1 MASQELDQRFM
12 SFQDYIAWRAWK
24 GLSDDENA
32 PPYAHPLDG
41 WIVRT
46 LESTPVKNV
55 LDKAIDTLISVQ
67 LGRLI
72 TESIP
77 IDHKSFPEL
86 YDVLSECSG
95 TLGISVPHGLTA
107 AFGGQ
112 FNAFTAGTDEYSFV
126 FITDG
131 LLKYF
136 SREEARF
143 VIGHECGH
151 IASKHMV
158 YHTLV
163 EALTGTA
170 LQLLGP
176 LGQLVRRFAGI
187 PLLAWSRRSEVTSD
201 RAGLICCG
209 DIRTAERALVRL
221 AGGLADADKIDIDDY
236 LRRSKEMSDYH
247 GASTWQEMFRSHPMI
262 PKRIE
267 AIRLF
272 ARSELYYDLTGQPA
286 PTGVELLTQV
296 ELDRLTNQIVKP

>member
-1 MASQELDQRFM
+1 MASQDLDQRFM

-24 GLSDDENA
+24 GLSDDEDA
-32 PPYAHPLDG
+32 PPYAHPVDG

-67 LGRLI
+67 LGRMI
-72 TESIP
+72 AESIP
-77 IDHKSFPEL
+77 IDHKSFQEL
-86 YDVLSECSG
+86 FDVLSGCSR
-95 TLGISVPHGLTA
+95 TLGISVPHALTA

-136 SREEARF
+136 SPEEARF

-163 EALTGTA
+163 EALAGTA

-209 DIRTAERALVRL
+209 DIGIAERALVRL
-221 AGGLADADKIDIDDY
+221 AAGLADVDRVDIDDY
-236 LRRSKEMSDYH
+236 LRRSKEMSDFH
-247 GASTWQEMFRSHPMI
+247 GASAWQQMFYSHPMI

-267 AIRLF
+267 AVRLF
-272 ARSELYYDLTGQPA
+272 ARSELYYDLTGQSAPA
-286 PTGVELLTQV
+286 GVDLLKQA
-296 ELDRLTNQIVKP
+296 ELDRLTNQLVKP

>member
-1 MASQELDQRFM
+1 MASLDLDQRFI
-12 SFQDYIAWRAWK
+12 SFQDYIAWRSWK
-24 GLSDDENA
+24 GLSDDESA
-32 PPYAHPLDG
+32 PPYAHPVDG
-41 WIVRT
+41 WIVRA

-55 LDKAIDTLISVQ
+55 LDKAIDTLISMQ

-72 TESIP
+72 AESIP

-86 YDVLSECSG
+86 FDVLSDCSR
-95 TLGISVPHGLTA
+95 TLGISVPHALTHSSE
-107 AFGGQ
+107 GR
-112 FNAFTAGTDEYSFV
+112 FNAFTAGTNEYSFV

-136 SREEARF
+136 SPEEARF

-163 EALTGTA
+163 EALAGAA

-176 LGQLVRRFAGI
+176 LGQIVRRFAGI

-209 DIRTAERALVRL
+209 DVRIAERALVRL
-221 AGGLADADKIDIDDY
+221 ATGFADADRVDIDDY
-236 LRRSKEMSDYH
+236 LKRSKEMSDFH
-247 GASTWQEMFRSHPMI
+247 AASAWQEMFYSHPMI

-272 ARSELYYDLTGQPA
+272 ARSELYYDLTGQPV
-286 PTGVELLTQV
+286 PDGVDLLKQA
-296 ELDRLTNQIVKP
+296 ELDRLTNRLVKP